1 MTVVVLMIVTMLMKN
16 IMPILMSMTMFM
28 EGIMLML
35 VSVTMFMEV
44 IMLMLVRVIMLMEVI
59 MPILMSVTMF
69 MEVIMLM
76 LVSVTMF
83 MEVIMFMLVSVIVF
97 MEAIMFMVV
106 SVIVFMMVLMQPFAL
121 ISAMHL
127 HTHMGTCD
135 PAFDASF
142 HVKMHIRYIKS
153 RKIFDRFFFFFFIH
167 CIKKGSS
174 EHISGSSHSQIKVQ
188 YFHIK
193 LQLVFF
199 VRMIIPARPVYCS
212 IPIPATSYDL

>member
-1 MTVVVLMIVTMLMKN
+1 MFMKIFMLMIVSVTMLMK
-16 IMPILMSMTMFM
+16 I
-28 EGIMLML
+28 IMLML
-35 VSVTMFMEV
+35 VCVIMFIEVIMPMVVRVIVFMEV
-44 IMLMLVRVIMLMEVI
+44 IRSMLVRVIVFMEVITLMLVRVI
-59 MPILMSVTMF
+59 
-69 MEVIMLM
+69 
-76 LVSVTMF
+76 MF
-83 MEVIMFMLVSVIVF
+83 MEVIMFM
-97 MEAIMFMVV
+97 VV
-106 SVIVFMMVLMQPFAL
+106 SMMILMQPLAL

-127 HTHMGTCD
+127 HTYMSTCD

-193 LQLVFF
+193 LQFPILPH
-199 VRMIIPARPVYCS
+199 MIYKTSLISRSKS
-212 IPIPATSYDL
+212 IIDIDHRHTACT